1 MEGLKRIDTQA
12 YAAQMQ
18 GECRRLME
26 LVAEAVNEAPTG
38 NVISGSE
45 MQVRDLLAEFRKR
58 AFETAVQMRVDSTE
72 STFSP
77 CEGCGGQAPGKQGS
91 LQSQHDDGQRAD
103 QLVAAALV
111 GRGRGKR
118 LSGRPAAR

>member
-1 MEGLKRIDTQA
+1 MEVLKRIDAQA
-12 YAAQMQ
+12 YAARMQ
-18 GECRRLME
+18 GEFRRIME
-26 LVAEAVNEAPTG
+26 RVAEAVNEAPTG

-45 MQVRDLLAEFRKR
+45 MQVRDLLFEFQQK

-77 CEGCGGQAPGKQGS
+77 SEGCVGQVPERQGP
-91 LQSQHDDGQRAD
+91 LEPQHDDGQRQD

-118 LSGRPAAR
+118 VSGGPAAR